1 MLTDA
6 LDGTLSAAD
15 QAAFDLHIQSCVTC
29 AGMLAD
35 AQRGAAW
42 LEMLKSSSPEPPA
55 TLVDR
60 ILAHT
65 SAHASEAVTPLIA
78 AAAIAPAASNTL
90 LGGPVLLPAFG
101 SVGTAQP
108 ASNILPFR
116 RLAASFNLRQI
127 GHTLLQPR
135 LSMTAA
141 MAFFSLALT
150 LNLTGVKLNE
160 LRLSDL
166 RPSSLKRSFSQANA
180 HVVRYYDNLRV
191 VYELESRVHDLQS
204 SSESDNNSPDN
215 SAPAKQAPQAPDSKP
230 SGNPQP
236 NQPAGQ
242 PSNQPSSQPDQQDQN
257 KQNKPRPHS
266 GTSRREDPSNTLRY
280 AVADS
285 DSDSDAP
292 SRSTGSLQI
301 PSPVSLATLTF
312 ATLFP
317 SVAPCIKNSPII
329 RSMKEGKLV

>member
-15 QAAFDLHIQSCVTC
+15 QAAFDLHLLSCVTC
-29 AGMLAD
+29 ADMMAD

-42 LEMLKSSSPEPPA
+42 LEMLKPSRPEPPA
-55 TLVDR
+55 TLLDR

-65 SAHASEAVTPLIA
+65 NAHASEAVTPLIA
-78 AAAIAPAASNTL
+78 SATITPAASNTL
-90 LGGPVLLPAFG
+90 LGGPVLLPALG
-101 SVGTAQP
+101 SVGTVQP
-108 ASNILPFR
+108 ASNVLPFRR

-150 LNLTGVKLNE
+150 LNLTGVQLNE

-204 SSESDNNSPDN
+204 SSESDNNPRDN
-215 SAPAKQAPQAPDSKP
+215 SAPAGQAPKAPDSKP

-236 NQPAGQ
+236 NQPA
-242 PSNQPSSQPDQQDQN
+242 NQPSSQQDQQDQN
-257 KQNKPRPHS
+257 KQNKPRPRS
-266 GTSRREDPSNTLRY
+266 GTRR
-280 AVADS
+280 
-285 DSDSDAP
+285 
-292 SRSTGSLQI
+292 
-301 PSPVSLATLTF
+301 
-312 ATLFP
+312 
-317 SVAPCIKNSPII
+317 
-329 RSMKEGKLV
+329 